1 MWIFTTREIAI
12 FIYAILLLV
21 YVFARKKGKNILL
34 PVLKAAC
41 HIKLIVPFL
50 FVLSFAA
57 IFVWLCTYLPFWD
70 WAYLKDIIFWT
81 LFAGV
86 PVCFNATS
94 RKLEDHYF
102 RNILIDN
109 FQFAALAEFITGTFT
124 FPIVVELILQP
135 ILVIFVVLQS
145 TAEKTQDN
153 KVKKFIDVIVA
164 IAGFVILALTV
175 KSIIDAIGNI
185 AFLDIAVSF
194 VLPII
199 LSVLYLP
206 VAYCF
211 AVYAKYELLFLR
223 MNFKEPKDKKV
234 KIAHRIKLICL
245 CKLSYTKVCK
255 FLYEYLPKMYVG
267 MSNLEF
273 DSMIDNFRGTTEH
286 TYIAAIKH
294 NGQYYVSRQLLA
306 GSKFAFNSY
315 TVNKGGLFKSSNKT
329 LRKEIALQIQNETSF
344 RNTDYND
351 ESIHVPV
358 SLRKIFLF
366 NKGAFFKRTKIAV
379 FLSNELEDGS
389 ESVDLPYGRYIKNQ
403 SDGNTIRLMRALKWD
418 AYWAPFLAVLIYFIL
433 FFLSSL
439 VPNEW
444 GINLDLVAFIF
455 AIISQLRGIFSGK
468 SLLSKSRFGR
478 KLLPLQRILT
488 SCGIFE
494 LLIFLMS
501 FCVAYALQ
509 PSSISSVTLS
519 KLGIAF
525 IFSGVLIDIC
535 KRDQ

>member
-21 YVFARKKGKNILL
+21 YVCARKKGKPILL
-34 PVLKAAC
+34 PVIKAAC

-50 FVLSFAA
+50 FVLFFASV
-57 IFVWLCTYLPFWD
+57 FVWLCTYFPFWD
-70 WAYLKDIIFWT
+70 WVYLKDIIFWT

-102 RNILIDN
+102 RDILIDN
-109 FQFAALAEFITGTFT
+109 FKFAALTEFITGTFT

-135 ILVIFVVLQS
+135 ILVFFVILQS
-145 TAEKTQDN
+145 TAEKTQNN
-153 KVKKFIDVIVA
+153 KVKKFIDVTVA
-164 IAGFVILALTV
+164 LAGFMILALTA

-185 AFLDIAVSF
+185 EFLDIAVSF
-194 VLPII
+194 MLPIV
-199 LSVLYLP
+199 LSALYLP

-223 MNFKEPKDKKV
+223 MSFKEPKDKKV
-234 KIAHRIKLICL
+234 RIAHRVKIICL
-245 CKLSYTKVCK
+245 CKLSYKKVCK
-255 FLYEYLPKMYVG
+255 FLYEYLPKMYVR

-273 DSMIDNFRGTTEH
+273 NSMVDNFRGTTEH

-294 NGQYYVSRQLLA
+294 DGQYYVSRQLTP
-306 GSKFAFNSY
+306 GSKFTFNSY
-315 TVNKGGLFKSSNKT
+315 TVNKGGLFKASNKA
-329 LRKEIALQIQNETSF
+329 LRKEIALQIQKETPF

-351 ESIHVPV
+351 ETIYAPV
-358 SLRKIFLF
+358 SLRKLFLF
-366 NKGAFFKRTKIAV
+366 NKGAFFKPTKIAV
-379 FLSNELEDGS
+379 FLSNELES
-389 ESVDLPYGRYIKNQ
+389 EIESVYLPYGKYIKDHSNR
-403 SDGNTIRLMRALKWD
+403 NAIRLMRVLKWD
-418 AYWAPFLAVLIYFIL
+418 TYWAPFLAVLIYFTL
-433 FFLSSL
+433 FLLSSF

-444 GINLDLVAFIF
+444 GVNLDLVAFVF
-455 AIISQLRGIFSGK
+455 AIISQLRGIFSNKSILGK
-468 SLLSKSRFGR
+468 SKLGR

-488 SCGIFE
+488 SCGIYE
-494 LLIFLMS
+494 LLIFLIS
-501 FCVAYALQ
+501 FCIAYILQ
-509 PSSISSVTLS
+509 PTSISSATLS